1 LESTVNCARALAI
14 VLAALAYAGAT
25 QAVPL
30 EVYGRLPKL
39 EDVSISPDGTKI
51 AFVRTDGDTRI
62 IAIVSHADRKTLKM
76 IRVGKVKLRGVRWAD
91 DFRVMITT
99 SETTLPWGLIGSE
112 GEWRQMVIVDLR
124 ESAPVQV
131 PRLSERDNRDLVN
144 AISGEPMVRMLEGRT
159 VLFVPGIYVSGQT
172 LPCLVRYDLESG
184 GQRVVRRGTA
194 SIDRWLVD
202 PNGKII
208 AEQDYDQ
215 QDGRWRIR
223 IARDGSLA
231 DVASGRELIDA
242 PSMLGYGPTGDTLLT
257 RFTENGDP
265 VWKLLSLKDGSFVPF
280 VEGRSLRWPIE
291 DPYTHQMVGGV
302 QFVDDEFHDVFF
314 DNSRKKSWDA
324 IVRAY
329 GAADHVRFVSAS
341 TDFRKIIVLVEGAK
355 MGYQY
360 QLVDLEAGR
369 TTQIG
374 NVYEGIDTPL
384 EVRRIVYPAAD
395 GLEIPA
401 YLALPPGREPV
412 KLPLIV
418 LPHGGP
424 ATMDTRDFDWWSQ
437 ALADQGYAVVRP
449 NYRGSTLNAR
459 FMAKGYGEFG
469 RKMQTDLSD
478 GVRYLVR
485 EGIADPTRVCIVG
498 ASYGGYAAL
507 AGVALDP
514 GIYRCAVSVAGIS
527 DLRAFLGWI
536 DNRHLSTANS
546 EQRFFDRFLGVQNR
560 KDPKLDE
567 ISPIRHVDAINVP
580 VLLIHGKD
588 DTVVPY
594 DQSDDM
600 YDALRAA
607 HKQVEFVKLK
617 DEDHWLS
624 RSATRLQMLEAVV
637 GFLRKNNPPQ

>member
-1 LESTVNCARALAI
+1 MADFCDRLVM
-14 VLAALAYAGAT
+14 AGSEFSVCPVSSAT
-25 QAVPL
+25 CDCCGSQSDLSGPAGQPADR
-30 EVYGRLPKL
+30 GMT
-39 EDVSISPDGTKI
+39 SG
-51 AFVRTDGDTRI
+51 
-62 IAIVSHADRKTLKM
+62 SHADRKTLKM
-76 IRVGKVKLRGVRWAD
+76 IRVGKVKLRSVRWAD

-395 GLEIPA
+395 GLEIQA

-412 KLPLIV
+412 ARR
-418 LPHGGP
+418 GC
-424 ATMDTRDFDWWSQ
+424 RCWRRWS
-437 ALADQGYAVVRP
+437 AFFERTIRRSRVRP
-449 NYRGSTLNAR
+449 LKFQQLRR
-459 FMAKGYGEFG
+459 
-469 RKMQTDLSD
+469 
-478 GVRYLVR
+478 
-485 EGIADPTRVCIVG
+485 
-498 ASYGGYAAL
+498 YAA
-507 AGVALDP
+507 
-514 GIYRCAVSVAGIS
+514 
-527 DLRAFLGWI
+527 
-536 DNRHLSTANS
+536 
-546 EQRFFDRFLGVQNR
+546 
-560 KDPKLDE
+560 
-567 ISPIRHVDAINVP
+567 
-580 VLLIHGKD
+580 
-588 DTVVPY
+588 
-594 DQSDDM
+594 
-600 YDALRAA
+600 
-607 HKQVEFVKLK
+607 
-617 DEDHWLS
+617 
-624 RSATRLQMLEAVV
+624 V
-637 GFLRKNNPPQ
+637 GR

>member
-1 LESTVNCARALAI
+1 VHCARAFGM
-14 VLAALAYAGAT
+14 VLAALACAGAA

-30 EVYGRLPKL
+30 EVYGRLPRL

-51 AFVRTDGDTRI
+51 AFVRTEGDTRI
-62 IAIVSHADRKTLKM
+62 VALVSYADRHTLKA
-76 IRVGKVKLRGVRWAD
+76 IRVGNTKLRSVRWAD

-99 SETTLPWGLIGSE
+99 SETALPWGLVGEESE
-112 GEWRQMVIVDLR
+112 WMQLVIVDYR
-124 ESAPVQV
+124 ESTLVQV
-131 PRLSERDNRDLVN
+131 PRLAEHGDVDLMNTV
-144 AISGEPMVRMLEGRT
+144 IGEPMVRRVGGHT
-159 VLFVPGIYVSGQT
+159 VLFVPGIYVSQRT
-172 LPCLVRYDLESG
+172 LPCLVRYDLDTG
-184 GQRVVRRGTA
+184 GQRVVRRGGA
-194 SIDRWLVD
+194 NIDRWLVD
-202 PNGKII
+202 SSGKVI
-208 AEQDYDQ
+208 AEQNYVQ
-215 QDGRWRIR
+215 EDGRWRIR
-223 IARDGSLA
+223 VVRDGSLA

-257 RFTENGDP
+257 QFTENGDP

-280 VEGRSLRWPIE
+280 LEGRFLRGPIE
-291 DPYTHQMVGGV
+291 DPRTQQMIGGV
-302 QFVDDEFHDVFF
+302 QFVDNELHYVFF
-314 DNSRKKSWDA
+314 DRSRQKSWDA

-329 GAADHVRFVSAS
+329 GAADHARFVSAS
-341 TDFRKIIVLVEGAK
+341 EDFRKIIVLVEGAK

-369 TTQIG
+369 TASIG
-374 NVYEGIDTPL
+374 DVYEGIETAL
-384 EVRRIVYPAAD
+384 EVRPVVYPAAD
-395 GLEIPA
+395 GLAIPG
-401 YLALPPGREPV
+401 YLTLPPGREPV

-437 ALADQGYAVVRP
+437 ALADQGYAVLRP
-449 NYRGSTLNAR
+449 NYRGSTLDAR
-459 FMAKGYGEFG
+459 FMARGYGEFG

-485 EGIADPTRVCIVG
+485 EGIADPARVCIVG

-527 DLRAFLGWI
+527 DLGAFLRWV
-536 DNRHLSTANS
+536 DRKHLSRANS
-546 EQRFFDRFLGVQNR
+546 EQRYLDRFLGVQNR

-567 ISPIRHVDAINVP
+567 ISPIKHLDAINVP

-607 HKQVEFVKLK
+607 HKQAEFVQLK
-617 DEDHWLS
+617 GEDHWLS
-624 RSATRLQMLEAVV
+624 RSATRLQMLQAVV
-637 GFLRKNNPPQ
+637 AFLRKNNPPE